1 MPLLQLPHWL
11 MIAGALL
18 VVAGF
23 IGLLGSRRNRGEVD
37 RPSDEP
43 TDPPSS
49 PVIESKSEKSQLAR
63 RPGDNP
69 SPQPHKRGDRSLR
82 RRASARGDVDQKP
95 RDDREDG

>member
-1 MPLLQLPHWL
+1 MPFPQLPHWL

-18 VVAGF
+18 VAAGF
-23 IGLLGSRRNRGEVD
+23 IGMLGSRRNRSEVD

-49 PVIESKSEKSQLAR
+49 PVIESKSKKSQLAG

-69 SPQPHKRGDRSLR
+69 SPQPHKRWGRSLR
-82 RRASARGDVDQKP
+82 RLAGAPSVVDQKG
-95 RDDREDG
+95 RDDREDR